1 MILSRKD
8 IKLFRIKLFV
18 PINLT
23 TFFNTPKKAATVNSN
38 YLQVIYMLS
47 CSAMSDSWDPT
58 DCSLPGSSVQGILQ
72 ARILE
77 WFAISSS
84 RGSSW
89 TRDQTHVCYICYT
102 GTKVLYHSGG
112 LVSFIFLPFSVFK
125 KWGKNW

>member
-47 CSAMSDSWDPT
+47 RSAMSDS
-58 DCSLPGSSVQGILQ
+58 
-72 ARILE
+72 
-77 WFAISSS
+77 
-84 RGSSW
+84 
-89 TRDQTHVCYICYT
+89 
-102 GTKVLYHSGG
+102 
-112 LVSFIFLPFSVFK
+112 
-125 KWGKNW
+125 